1 MEVMDVGGSWVGLG
15 GRSPWALG
23 DRQLRGVDR
32 QGSCEEV
39 VVQEGL
45 RGASKRQQKET
56 SHCSLPGSAH
66 FPLGGSRGCEYPR
79 IPWKKFS
86 HSCILHSR

>member
-1 MEVMDVGGSWVGLG
+1 MEVMDMGRSWVGLG
-15 GRSPWALG
+15 GRSPWTLG

-56 SHCSLPGSAH
+56 GHCSLPAQLTSLWGDS
-66 FPLGGSRGCEYPR
+66 GGCE
-79 IPWKKFS
+79 
-86 HSCILHSR
+86 